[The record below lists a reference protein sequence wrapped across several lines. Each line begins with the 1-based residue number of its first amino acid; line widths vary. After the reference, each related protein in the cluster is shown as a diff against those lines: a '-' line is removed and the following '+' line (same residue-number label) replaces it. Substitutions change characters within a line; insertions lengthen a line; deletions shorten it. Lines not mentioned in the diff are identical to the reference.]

1 MDKYL
6 LGPDPIDRDKLV
18 LQLKLPNR
26 SKAKPTFSK
35 KLFTVEHA
43 DFITPS
49 PQHLGSLRNLLVKF
63 LFHMTMECCVK
74 K

>member
-1 MDKYL
+1 MNEYL

-18 LQLKLPNR
+18 LQLKLPSR
-26 SKAKPTFSK
+26 SEAKPTFST

-43 DFITPS
+43 DFIAPS
-49 PQHLGSLRNLLVKF
+49 SQHLGSLGNLLVKF